1 MPQCVKCGHELRLT
15 SAADKDRCPVCSQNG
30 EEASRAGASGACEPV
45 SQPLVTHAVIGLC
58 AALFAVMLLSGVS
71 LFHPTSAQL
80 LRWGANFGPFTLAG
94 QWWRLLASIFLHIGI
109 VHLLLNMW
117 CLWNLG
123 ALAEC
128 IWGHTKFAAL
138 YLFAGLMG
146 GLVSVAWH
154 PFVVGAGASGA
165 IFGVAGALIIRFT
178 IPARERGAHSGLPI
192 PPAAR
197 KGMLGSLLGFA
208 GYNLVYGFLQP
219 GIDNAAHIGGLAA
232 GLLMGLLLI
241 RRAGSRRLLLL
252 AAIVLVIAGVLVAH
266 SRRYAVHLESG
277 RIALLSGKPD
287 TAIAQLTT
295 AVRENPRFADSHF
308 LLGEAYMR
316 RSQFTEA
323 EACFRRALVLQP
335 DTGEFR
341 TELGLALAM
350 QGRTQE
356 ARDLFLELV
365 RHEPRNPNAL
375 IGLGLTSMKSGNYE
389 SALEA
394 FRRAVQL
401 APYLV
406 QAQYN
411 RGLAAM
417 KLQRYGEAIDA
428 FSHCVQL
435 EPDNYGAQLELAGA
449 YRRNGMEAEAQAAYR
464 RAWRLA
470 PLK

>member
-1 MPQCVKCGHELRLT
+1 
-15 SAADKDRCPVCSQNG
+15 
-30 EEASRAGASGACEPV
+30 V
-45 SQPLVTHAVIGLC
+45 SQPLVTHTVIGLC

-80 LRWGANFGPFTLAG
+80 LYWGANFGPFTLGG
-94 QWWRLLASIFLHIGI
+94 QWWRLPASIFLHIGI
-109 VHLLLNMW
+109 AHLLLNMW

-123 ALAEC
+123 ALAERL
-128 IWGHTKFAAL
+128 WGHTRFAAL
-138 YLFAGLMG
+138 YLFAGAMG

-178 IPARERGAHSGLPI
+178 IPAREGGAGAVFPI
-192 PPAAR
+192 PRAAG
-197 KGMLGSLLGFA
+197 KGMLGSLLVFA

-232 GLLMGLLLI
+232 GLVMGLLLI
-241 RRAGSRRLLLL
+241 RRPKSRHLLLL
-252 AAIVLVIAGVLVAH
+252 AATALLVTGVLVAH
-266 SRRYAVHLESG
+266 RCRYAVHLERG

-287 TAIAQLTT
+287 AAIAELTT
-295 AVRENPRFADSHF
+295 AVHENPRFADSHF
-308 LLGEAYMR
+308 LLGDAYMR
-316 RSQFTEA
+316 SSQFTEA
-323 EACFRRALVLQP
+323 EACFRRALTLQP
-335 DTGEFR
+335 DSSEFR
-341 TELGLALAM
+341 IQLGLALAA

-356 ARDLFLELV
+356 ARELFLELV

-375 IGLGLTSMKSGNYE
+375 IGLGLISMKSGNYE

-401 APYLV
+401 APYFV
-406 QAQYN
+406 QAQYD

-435 EPDNYGAQLELAGA
+435 EPNNYGAQLELAGA
-449 YRRNGMEAEAQAAYR
+449 YRSNGMEAEAQAAYQ
-464 RAWRLA
+464 RAWRLS